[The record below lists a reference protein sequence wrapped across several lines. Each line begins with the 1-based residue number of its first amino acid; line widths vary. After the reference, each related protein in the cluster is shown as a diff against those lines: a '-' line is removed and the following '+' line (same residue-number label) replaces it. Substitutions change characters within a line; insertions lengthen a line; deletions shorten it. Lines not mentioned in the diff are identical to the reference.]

1 MTRENKEDKK
11 NNKISRIGLV
21 LGPVIFFIILFIPI
35 DGLSFEAKVV
45 LALTFWMS
53 SWWITEAIPIY
64 VTAFLPLLL
73 FPIFNVM
80 PLEKMSNAYAN
91 SIIFLFLGGFMI
103 AKAVENVNLHR
114 RFAMNILKIF
124 GTNPR
129 YIIGAFMV
137 ISSILSGWISN
148 TATTMLMLPIALAI
162 ITQIKNKH
170 TDQNRF
176 GTYLLLSMAYSASI
190 GGMATL
196 IGTPPNAI
204 FASLSES
211 LLNIEIS
218 FGKWIL
224 VGLPTSLVILGLLWV
239 YIIKVG
245 KIGNSPIV
253 DGKNN
258 TILRNLSELGKMSTD
273 EKIVACIFIG
283 TAMAWITRG
292 LLWKDFFP
300 MVDDATIALIAA
312 TLFFIVPSYSRKRS
326 ASTTTTTTTPTV
338 NSHKQSEDDKKV
350 NNNNP
355 GLNKTSKSKTVSS
368 RLLDWKTA
376 VTIPWGILLLIG
388 GGLALANGF
397 TETGLDKYI
406 AKNLSFLEGMPFI
419 IIIFIILVVTVFAG
433 EVISNTATAALL
445 LPISASLA
453 TTLSIDPLLLMV
465 PITIATSVGFI
476 MPVATPPNAII
487 FSSDYITTR
496 KMARAGLPLDLIG
509 IAGVTLMTVILV
521 PMVF

>member
-1 MTRENKEDKK
+1 MRDNKDDKK
-11 NNKISRIGLV
+11 DIKISRIGLS
-21 LGPVIFFIILFIPI
+21 LGPVIFCILVFIPI
-35 DGLSFEAKVV
+35 EGLAFEAKVV

-53 SWWITEAIPIY
+53 IWWITEAIPIY
-64 VTAFLPLLL
+64 VTAFLPLIL
-73 FPIFNVM
+73 FPVFNIM
-80 PLEKMSNAYAN
+80 SLQKLSNAYAD
-91 SIIFLFLGGFMI
+91 SIIFLFLGGFI
-103 AKAVENVNLHR
+103 LAKAIENVNLHK

-137 ISSILSGWISN
+137 IAAILSGWISN

-162 ITQIKNKH
+162 ITQLGNKNNEH
-170 TDQNRF
+170 DRF

-211 LLNIEIS
+211 LLNIEVS
-218 FGKWIL
+218 FGKWMLIG
-224 VGLPTSLVILGLLWV
+224 VPTSLVILSLLWV

-245 KIGNSPIV
+245 KISNSPIV
-253 DGKNN
+253 EGKS
-258 TILRNLSELGKMSTD
+258 TILKNLVELGKINTD
-273 EKIVACIFIG
+273 EKIVACVFIG
-283 TAMAWITRG
+283 TAIAWITRG
-292 LLWKDFFP
+292 LIWKDLFP

-312 TLFFIVPSYSRKRS
+312 MMFFIIPSFSRRGSLSNTSDIENEKEE
-326 ASTTTTTTTPTV
+326 
-338 NSHKQSEDDKKV
+338 NKKV
-350 NNNNP
+350 MVNP
-355 GLNKTSKSKTVSS
+355 SLNKTRKIKRINS

-388 GGLALANGF
+388 AGLALASGF
-397 TETGLDKYI
+397 IETGLDKYI

-419 IIIFIILVVTVFAG
+419 IVILIMLVVTVFAG

-465 PITIATSVGFI
+465 PITIATSIGFI
-476 MPVATPPNAII
+476 MPVATPPNAIV
-487 FSSDYITTR
+487 FSSEYITTR

-509 IAGVTLMTVILV
+509 IAGVTIMTVVLV
-521 PMVF
+521 PWIF